1 MPRCNVTVANATV
14 KVVCTVQSNDGGAV
28 NLAQVTAAAQA
39 AAQEAV
45 NQLGGL
51 PGRIMHE
58 YPVA

>member
-1 MPRCNVTVANATV
+1 
-14 KVVCTVQSNDGGAV
+14 VCTVQSNDGGAV